1 MLAFGHARRVV
12 CGAQLLGALPCEV
25 DLVVVFVGEDRG
37 LESGVLPVGEAF
49 RVGAQDRADPVERV
63 VCAAAVAVDG
73 LLHSP
78 ANLVDGLGAEF
89 DDVERVQHRGRVV
102 ELVVDGVLVA
112 VERVECGDLD
122 PGTQRLAAFLEPVAI
137 RLP

>member
-1 MLAFGHARRVV
+1 MV

-49 RVGAQDRADPVERV
+49 RVGVQDRADPVERV

-73 LLHSP
+73 LLHPP

-102 ELVVDGVLVA
+102 ELVVDGVLIA
-112 VERVECGDLD
+112 VEPDLAHVWCFWCWLGVLVGVVCTD
-122 PGTQRLAAFLEPVAI
+122 RGCFSLLG
-137 RLP
+137 

>member
-1 MLAFGHARRVV
+1 VLAFGHARRVV
-12 CGAQLLGALPCEV
+12 CGAQLLGALSCEV

-73 LLHSP
+73 LLHPP
-78 ANLVDGLGAEF
+78 ANLVDGLVPSLTTWNASSTA
-89 DDVERVQHRGRVV
+89 
-102 ELVVDGVLVA
+102 VA
-112 VERVECGDLD
+112 SSSWSSM
-122 PGTQRLAAFLEPVAI
+122 AFL
-137 RLP
+137 

>member
-1 MLAFGHARRVV
+1 M
-12 CGAQLLGALPCEV
+12 
-25 DLVVVFVGEDRG
+25 
-37 LESGVLPVGEAF
+37 
-49 RVGAQDRADPVERV
+49 
-63 VCAAAVAVDG
+63 
-73 LLHSP
+73 
-78 ANLVDGLGAEF
+78 
-89 DDVERVQHRGRVV
+89 ERVQHRGRVV